1 MAKENIA
8 MDNPTKKEEKG
19 SITQR
24 EETNSAIGSWSGY
37 IFQGLCGVLVVL
49 RMLKENKEAYK
60 DYSLQLDAY
69 EDFSILDERDQIV
82 SMHQCKSDK
91 NRKNYDDEF
100 KKMKAKVKSLAT
112 QGKLREPDNPQC
124 YFHCNQ
130 EVAIDADYNVTAYQ
144 FETEKTFCKPGNIQS
159 LIDVEVAE
167 LKNAETDTQAVRA
180 ALETIVNEDVLGT
193 QQEYFDA
200 PKTARLYII
209 SRNKKIPF
217 SRFVEVLDATIMRFN
232 RGDFLIQM
240 KQAYI
245 LGMET
250 RAEEAE
256 KEEEKKQVELF
267 TKRLM
272 ELSDNEMIE
281 FIQRVNPKD
290 KLEDTYHC
298 WHQMTS
304 DERLNCLYRLVTEIP
319 LDINALHWKT
329 TNSMQTPSTLGSDM
343 LMTKV
348 CKQIYENQANL
359 DFPWI
364 YDWIVG
370 HVDEH
375 VEDIEESAHIIN
387 KLDTESQTNNIFHIK
402 KVGILTKAEKKN
414 GEFD

>member
-1 MAKENIA
+1 MTKENIA
-8 MDNPTKKEEKG
+8 MDNSTKKEEKG

-37 IFQGLCGVLVVL
+37 IYQGLCGVLVAL

-60 DYSLQLDAY
+60 GYSLQLDAY

-100 KKMKAKVKSLAT
+100 MKMKAKVKSLAT
-112 QGKLREPDNPQC
+112 QGKLRVPDNPQC

-130 EVAIDADYNVTAYQ
+130 EVTIGEDYNVSAYQ
-144 FETEKTFCKPGNIQS
+144 FEAAKTFCEPGNIQA

-167 LKNAETDTQAVRA
+167 LKNAESDTQAVRA

-193 QQEYFDA
+193 QQKFFDA
-200 PKTARLYII
+200 PKTARLYVI
-209 SRNKKIPF
+209 SRDRKIPF
-217 SRFVEVLDATIMRFN
+217 SRFSEVLNATIMRFN
-232 RGDFLIQM
+232 REDFLIQM

-256 KEEEKKQVELF
+256 NEEEIKQVVLF
-267 TKRLM
+267 TQRLR
-272 ELSDNEMIE
+272 ELNDDDMKE

-375 VEDIEESAHIIN
+375 VEDIEEAAHIIN

>member
-1 MAKENIA
+1 MVKENMA
-8 MDNPTKKEEKG
+8 MDNSTKEEEKS

-37 IFQGLCGVLVVL
+37 IYQGLCGVLVVL

-69 EDFSILDERDQIV
+69 EDFSILDDQGKIV

-100 KKMKAKVKSLAT
+100 KKMKAKMKSLAI
-112 QGKLREPDNPQC
+112 QGKLRDPDNQQC

-130 EVAIDADYNVTAYQ
+130 EVTIDADYKVTAYQ
-144 FETEKTFCKPGNIQS
+144 FEAEKTFCKPGNIQS

-180 ALETIVNEDVLGT
+180 ALETIVNADVLGT
-193 QQEYFDA
+193 QQEFFDA
-200 PKTARLYII
+200 PKKARLYVI
-209 SRNKKIPF
+209 SRDKKIPF

-232 RGDFLIQM
+232 RGDFLTQM

-256 KEEEKKQVELF
+256 NDEEIKQVELF
-267 TKRLM
+267 TQRLR
-272 ELSDNEMIE
+272 ELNDEEMKE
-281 FIQRVNPKD
+281 FIHRVNPKD
-290 KLEDTYHC
+290 KLEGTYQC
-298 WHQMTS
+298 WQQITS
-304 DERLNCLYRLVTEIP
+304 TERLNYLYRLVTEIP
-319 LDINALHWKT
+319 LDINELHWKT
-329 TNSMQTPSTLGSDM
+329 RNSMQTPSTLGNDIP
-343 LMTKV
+343 MTKAS
-348 CKQIYENQANL
+348 KLIYENQANL

-370 HVDEH
+370 HVEEH
-375 VEDIEESAHIIN
+375 VEDIEEAAHIIN
-387 KLDTESQTNNIFHIK
+387 KIGTESQTNSIFHIK

-414 GEFD
+414 GAFD

>member
-1 MAKENIA
+1 MTKENMAIY
-8 MDNPTKKEEKG
+8 NSTKKEENG
-19 SITQR
+19 CITQR

-37 IFQGLCGVLVVL
+37 IYQGLCGVLVVL
-49 RMLKENKEAYK
+49 RMLKEDKEAYK
-60 DYSLQLDAY
+60 GYSLQLDAF
-69 EDFSILDERDQIV
+69 EDFSILDERGQIV

-100 KKMKAKVKSLAT
+100 KKMKAKVKSLAI
-112 QGKLREPDNPQC
+112 QGKLRDPDNPQC

-130 EVAIDADYNVTAYQ
+130 EVTIDADYKVTAYQ

-167 LKNAETDTQAVRA
+167 LKNAESDTQAVRA

-193 QQEYFDA
+193 QQKFFDA
-200 PKTARLYII
+200 PKTARLYVI
-209 SRNKKIPF
+209 SRDKKIPF
-217 SRFVEVLDATIMRFN
+217 SRLVEVLDATIMRFN

-250 RAEEAE
+250 RAAEAE
-256 KEEEKKQVELF
+256 NEEETKLVELF
-267 TKRLM
+267 TQRLR
-272 ELSDNEMIE
+272 ELNDVEMKV

-290 KLEDTYHC
+290 KLEDTYQC
-298 WHQMTS
+298 LHQITS
-304 DERLNCLYRLVTEIP
+304 TERLNYLYRLVTEIP
-319 LDINALHWKT
+319 VDINELHWKT
-329 TNSMQTPSTLGSDM
+329 TNSIQTPSTLGNDM
-343 LMTKV
+343 TVNKA

-359 DFPWI
+359 DLPWI

-375 VEDIEESAHIIN
+375 VENIEESAHIIN
-387 KLDTESQTNNIFHIK
+387 KLDTDSQTNNIFHIK

-414 GEFD
+414 GAFD

>member
-1 MAKENIA
+1 MANEFIA
-8 MDNPTKKEEKG
+8 MDNSTKKEENG

-37 IFQGLCGVLVVL
+37 IYQGLCGVLVVL

-60 DYSLQLDAY
+60 GYSLQLDAY

-91 NRKNYDDEF
+91 NRQNYDDEF
-100 KKMKAKVKSLAT
+100 MKMKAKVKSLAT

-130 EVAIDADYNVTAYQ
+130 EVTIGEDYNVSAYQ
-144 FETEKTFCKPGNIQS
+144 FETAKTFCEPGNIQS

-167 LKNAETDTQAVRA
+167 LKNAESDTQAVRA

-193 QQEYFDA
+193 QQKFFDA
-200 PKTARLYII
+200 PKTARLYVI
-209 SRNKKIPF
+209 SRDRKIPF
-217 SRFVEVLDATIMRFN
+217 SRFAEVLDATIMRFN

-245 LGMET
+245 LGMEK
-250 RAEEAE
+250 RATEAE

-290 KLEDTYHC
+290 KLEDTCQC
-298 WHQMTS
+298 WRQITS
-304 DERLNCLYRLVTEIP
+304 QERLNCLYRLVTEIP

-329 TNSMQTPSTLGSDM
+329 TNSMQTPSTLGNDM
-343 LMTKV
+343 TVNKV

-359 DFPWI
+359 NFPWI

-375 VEDIEESAHIIN
+375 VEDIEEAAHIIN
-387 KLDTESQTNNIFHIK
+387 KLDTESQTNNIVHIK

>member
-1 MAKENIA
+1 MA
-8 MDNPTKKEEKG
+8 MDNSTKKEEIS

-37 IFQGLCGVLVVL
+37 IYQGLCGVLVVL
-49 RMLKENKEAYK
+49 RMLKENKEDYK
-60 DYSLQLDAY
+60 GYSLQLDAY
-69 EDFSILDERDQIV
+69 EDFSILDEQGQIV

-91 NRKNYDDEF
+91 NRKNYDGEF
-100 KKMKAKVKSLAT
+100 KKMKAKVESLAT
-112 QGKLREPDNPQC
+112 QGKLRDTGNPLC

-130 EVAIDADYNVTAYQ
+130 EVTICEDYNVSAYQ
-144 FETEKTFCKPGNIQS
+144 FEEKKTFCEPGNIQS

-167 LKNAETDTQAVRA
+167 MKNAESDTQAVRA
-180 ALETIVNEDVLGT
+180 TLETIVNEDVLGT
-193 QQEYFDA
+193 QQEFFDA
-200 PKTARLYII
+200 PDKARLYVI
-209 SRNKKIPF
+209 SRNRKIPF
-217 SRFVEVLDATIMRFN
+217 SRFAEVLNATIMRFN

-250 RAEEAE
+250 RAAEAE
-256 KEEEKKQVELF
+256 NEEKKQVELF

-272 ELSDNEMIE
+272 ELNNDEMRE

-290 KLEDTYHC
+290 KLEDTYQC
-298 WHQMTS
+298 WHQITS
-304 DERLNCLYRLVTEIP
+304 TERLNYLYRLVTDIP

-329 TNSMQTPSTLGSDM
+329 TNSMQTPSTLGNDIKV
-343 LMTKV
+343 TKA

-370 HVDEH
+370 HVEEH
-375 VEDIEESAHIIN
+375 VENIEEAAHIIN
-387 KLDTESQTNNIFHIK
+387 KLDTKSQTNNIFHIK
-402 KVGILTKAEKKN
+402 KVGILTKAEKEN

>member
-1 MAKENIA
+1 MA
-8 MDNPTKKEEKG
+8 MDNSTKKEEIG

-37 IFQGLCGVLVVL
+37 IYQGLCGVLVIL

-60 DYSLQLDAY
+60 EYSLQLDAY
-69 EDFSILDERDQIV
+69 EDFSILDEQGQIV

-91 NRKNYDDEF
+91 NRKNYDGEF
-100 KKMKAKVKSLAT
+100 KKMKAKVESLAT
-112 QGKLREPDNPQC
+112 QGKLRDPENPQC

-130 EVAIDADYNVTAYQ
+130 EVTIGEDYNVSAYQ
-144 FETEKTFCKPGNIQS
+144 FEEKKTFCEPGNIQS

-167 LKNAETDTQAVRA
+167 MKNAESDTQAVRA

-193 QQEYFDA
+193 QQEFFDA
-200 PKTARLYII
+200 SKTARLYEI
-209 SRNKKIPF
+209 SRNRKIPF
-217 SRFVEVLDATIMRFN
+217 SRFAEVLDATLMRFN
-232 RGDFLIQM
+232 LGDFLIQM

-256 KEEEKKQVELF
+256 NDEEKMQVELF
-267 TKRLM
+267 TQRLR
-272 ELSDNEMIE
+272 ELNNDEMKE

-290 KLEDTYHC
+290 KLEDTYQC
-298 WHQMTS
+298 WHQITS
-304 DERLNCLYRLVTEIP
+304 TERLNYLYNLVTDIP

-329 TNSMQTPSTLGSDM
+329 TNSMQTPSTLGNDIK
-343 LMTKV
+343 LTKA

-370 HVDEH
+370 HVEEH
-375 VEDIEESAHIIN
+375 VEDIEEAAHIIN
-387 KLDTESQTNNIFHIK
+387 KIGTESQTNNIFHIK

-414 GEFD
+414 GAFD

>member
-1 MAKENIA
+1 MAKENMA
-8 MDNPTKKEEKG
+8 MDNSTKEEEKS

-37 IFQGLCGVLVVL
+37 IYQGLCGVLVVL
-49 RMLKENKEAYK
+49 RMLKEDIEAYK
-60 DYSLQLDAY
+60 GYSLQLDAY
-69 EDFSILDERDQIV
+69 EDFSILDEQDQIV

-112 QGKLREPDNPQC
+112 QGKLRDPENPQC

-130 EVAIDADYNVTAYQ
+130 EVAIDADYNVSAYQ
-144 FETEKTFCKPGNIQS
+144 FEATKTFCKPGNIQA

-167 LKNAETDTQAVRA
+167 LKNAESDMQAVRA

-193 QQEYFDA
+193 QQEFFDA
-200 PKTARLYII
+200 PKTARLYVI
-209 SRNKKIPF
+209 SRDKKIPF
-217 SRFVEVLDATIMRFN
+217 SRFAEVLNATIMRFN
-232 RGDFLIQM
+232 CGDFLIQI

-245 LGMET
+245 FDIEK

-256 KEEEKKQVELF
+256 NDEEKKQVELF
-267 TKRLM
+267 TQRLM
-272 ELSDNEMIE
+272 ELSDVEMRE

-290 KLEDTYHC
+290 KLEDTYQC
-298 WHQMTS
+298 WHQITS
-304 DERLNCLYRLVTEIP
+304 TERLNHLYRLVTEIP

-329 TNSMQTPSTLGSDM
+329 TNSMQTPSTLGSDIP
-343 LMTKV
+343 MTKV

-375 VEDIEESAHIIN
+375 VENIEESAHIIN

>member
-1 MAKENIA
+1 MA
-8 MDNPTKKEEKG
+8 MDFSTKKVENG

-37 IFQGLCGVLVVL
+37 IYQGLCGVLVVL

-91 NRKNYDDEF
+91 NRKDYDGEF

-144 FETEKTFCKPGNIQS
+144 FEAEKTFCEPGKIQA

-167 LKNAETDTQAVRA
+167 LKNAESDTQAVRA
-180 ALETIVNEDVLGT
+180 SLETIVNKDVLGT

-200 PKTARLYII
+200 SKTARLYVI
-209 SRNKKIPF
+209 SRNRKIPF
-217 SRFVEVLDATIMRFN
+217 SRFAEILDATIMRFN

-250 RAEEAE
+250 RAAEAE
-256 KEEEKKQVELF
+256 NEEEKKQVELF
-267 TKRLM
+267 TQRLM
-272 ELSDNEMIE
+272 ELSDVEMKE

-290 KLEDTYHC
+290 KLEDTYQC
-298 WHQMTS
+298 WHQITS
-304 DERLNCLYRLVTEIP
+304 TERLNYLYRIVTEIP

-329 TNSMQTPSTLGSDM
+329 TNSMQTPSTLGNDM
-343 LMTKV
+343 TVTKA

-370 HVDEH
+370 HVEEH
-375 VEDIEESAHIIN
+375 VEDIEEAAHIIN
-387 KLDTESQTNNIFHIK
+387 KIGTESQTNSIFHIK

-414 GEFD
+414 GAFD

>member
-1 MAKENIA
+1 

-37 IFQGLCGVLVVL
+37 IYQGLCGVLVVL
-49 RMLKENKEAYK
+49 RMLKENKEACK
-60 DYSLQLDAY
+60 EYSLQLDAF

-100 KKMKAKVKSLAT
+100 MKMKAKVKSLAT

-130 EVAIDADYNVTAYQ
+130 EVTIGEDYNVSAYQ
-144 FETEKTFCKPGNIQS
+144 FEAAKTLCEPGNIQA

-167 LKNAETDTQAVRA
+167 LKNAESDTQAVRA

-193 QQEYFDA
+193 QQKFFDA
-200 PKTARLYII
+200 PKTARLYVI
-209 SRNKKIPF
+209 SRDRKIPF
-217 SRFVEVLDATIMRFN
+217 SRFSEVLNATIIKFN

-250 RAEEAE
+250 RVEEAE
-256 KEEEKKQVELF
+256 NGEEIKQVELF
-267 TKRLM
+267 TQRLR
-272 ELSDNEMIE
+272 ELNDDEMKE

-290 KLEDTYHC
+290 KLEGTYQC
-298 WHQMTS
+298 WHQITS
-304 DERLNCLYRLVTEIP
+304 TERLNYLYRLVTEIP
-319 LDINALHWKT
+319 LDIKELHWKT
-329 TNSMQTPSTLGSDM
+329 RNSMQTPSTLGNDIP
-343 LMTKV
+343 MTKAS
-348 CKQIYENQANL
+348 KLIYENQANL

-370 HVDEH
+370 HVEEH
-375 VEDIEESAHIIN
+375 VEDIEEAAHIIN

-402 KVGILTKAEKKN
+402 KVGILTKAEKKH

>member
-1 MAKENIA
+1 MANEFTA
-8 MDNPTKKEEKG
+8 MDNSTKNEEKG
-19 SITQR
+19 GITQR

-37 IFQGLCGVLVVL
+37 IYQGLCGVLVVL
-49 RMLKENKEAYK
+49 RMLKEDKDAYK
-60 DYSLQLDAY
+60 DYSLQLDAF
-69 EDFSILDERDQIV
+69 EDFSILDERGQIV

-100 KKMKAKVKSLAT
+100 KKMKAKVKCLAT

-144 FETEKTFCKPGNIQS
+144 FEAEKTFCEPGKIQA

-167 LKNAETDTQAVRA
+167 LKNAESDTQAVRA
-180 ALETIVNEDVLGT
+180 TLETIVNEDVLGT
-193 QQEYFDA
+193 QQEFFDA
-200 PKTARLYII
+200 PKTARLYVI
-209 SRNKKIPF
+209 SRDKKIPF
-217 SRFVEVLDATIMRFN
+217 SRFAEVLDATIMRFN

-250 RAEEAE
+250 RAAEAE
-256 KEEEKKQVELF
+256 NEEEIKQVELF
-267 TKRLM
+267 TQRLR
-272 ELSDNEMIE
+272 ELNDDEMKE

-290 KLEDTYHC
+290 KLEDTYQC
-298 WHQMTS
+298 WRQMTS
-304 DERLNCLYRLVTEIP
+304 DERLNCLHRLVTEIP
-319 LDINALHWKT
+319 LDTNELHWKT
-329 TNSMQTPSTLGSDM
+329 RSSMQTPSTLGSDIPM
-343 LMTKV
+343 NKT

-370 HVDEH
+370 HVEEH
-375 VEDIEESAHIIN
+375 VEDIEEAAHIIN
-387 KLDTESQTNNIFHIK
+387 KLDTDSQTNNIFHIK